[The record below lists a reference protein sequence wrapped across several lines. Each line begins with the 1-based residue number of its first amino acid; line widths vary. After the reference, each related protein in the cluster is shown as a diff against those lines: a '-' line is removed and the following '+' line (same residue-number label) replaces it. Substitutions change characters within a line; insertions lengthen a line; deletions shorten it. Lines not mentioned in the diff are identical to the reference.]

1 VTNEGANSLL
11 HGSPGSGVDREDPAG
26 ESPQVEGADEAV
38 RRAEEELEKA
48 RQAYR
53 RVRRKATDR
62 LKRIRETTAG
72 DLVDAA
78 LKLVKEYPGPSVVI
92 ALAMG
97 FFLGRSF
104 RR

>member
-1 VTNEGANSLL
+1 VIEPSDSA
-11 HGSPGSGVDREDPAG
+11 GSSDAIPRDVDAA
-26 ESPQVEGADEAV
+26 EGADEAV

-53 RVRRKATDR
+53 RVRRKAADR

-72 DLVDAA
+72 DLIDGAMM
-78 LKLVKEYPGPSVVI
+78 LVKEYPGPSVVI